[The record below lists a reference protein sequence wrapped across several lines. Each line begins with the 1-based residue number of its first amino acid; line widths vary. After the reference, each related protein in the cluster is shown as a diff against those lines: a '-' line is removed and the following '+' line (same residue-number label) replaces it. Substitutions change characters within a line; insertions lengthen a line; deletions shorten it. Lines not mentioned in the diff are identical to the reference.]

1 MFPQKHGLSVL
12 IKTAG
17 LMDRIN
23 ILKEKKPDLAIILAI
38 VSCLPLLYQN
48 DWIIFSNLQ
57 SLNLAEYPAMLNIFR
72 VRENLKYPSDRR
84 SADGAEKPFINHIL
98 VNRVNAAMYT
108 TSSQKMHLPKG
119 LGSWHSG

>member
-48 DWIIFSNLQ
+48 DWVIFSNL
-57 SLNLAEYPAMLNIFR
+57 
-72 VRENLKYPSDRR
+72 
-84 SADGAEKPFINHIL
+84 
-98 VNRVNAAMYT
+98 
-108 TSSQKMHLPKG
+108 
-119 LGSWHSG
+119 